1 MITTDI
7 KLDIAKVVKKFC
19 QFQAFDRQ
27 TNIVIH
33 ENELNVFLF
42 SFIKPIPL
50 CQTHSNN
57 VARYTAFYSVSLNY
71 VEKLIAS

>member
-7 KLDIAKVVKKFC
+7 KLDIAKVAKKFC

-42 SFIKPIPL
+42 SFI
-50 CQTHSNN
+50 N
-57 VARYTAFYSVSLNY
+57 VQDDFLN
-71 VEKLIAS
+71 